1 MGSSLRLPLWTGARF
16 QEAVEWCVER
26 NVKTVCTDLHAERA
40 HTEIDWTVPAAL
52 ILGEEAAGLA
62 PAEVAAADEA
72 LRIPMRPPVESLNVA
87 VAAAVVLYEAAR
99 QRAVGSGRWSVVS

>member
-16 QEAVEWCVER
+16 QEAVEWCRARGVH
-26 NVKTVCTDLHAERA
+26 TVCTDLRAQKA
-40 HTEIDWTVPAAL
+40 HTEIDWTVASAL
-52 ILGEEAAGLA
+52 ILGEEAAGLTPEEA
-62 PAEVAAADEA
+62 SAADLA

-99 QRAVGSGRWSVVS
+99 QRAEGGRQ